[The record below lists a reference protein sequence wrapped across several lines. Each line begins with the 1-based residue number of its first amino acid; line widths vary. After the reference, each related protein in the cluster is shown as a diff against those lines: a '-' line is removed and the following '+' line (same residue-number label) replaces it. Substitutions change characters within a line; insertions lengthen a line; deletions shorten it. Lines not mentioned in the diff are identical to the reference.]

1 MYRNYSTEYC
11 PQYQTQQRLTFLT
24 DLNYSTVYLLRL
36 FGQEFGCLY
45 DVVVFQRPA
54 MMSVEKGY
62 FYTDASCLV
71 TEYCKHGSVLVG
83 THTEYQWL
91 GGHTQSKYQVL
102 GGHTQSMYKY
112 QILRAH
118 TEHHILGG
126 GGHTEYQILA
136 DTHSPSCNY
145 WRGCPLTQS
154 NYTYTNSGGYA
165 HEIWIYQKQ
174 ILVGISM
181 HTISNRAILYSYCC
195 FWGQYRDLDTWEVQ
209 VNIVPPG

>member
-24 DLNYSTVYLLRL
+24 DLNYSTVYLLRP

-83 THTEYQWL
+83 THTEYHINDW
-91 GGHTQSKYQVL
+91 GG
-102 GGHTQSMYKY
+102 
-112 QILRAH
+112 
-118 TEHHILGG
+118 
-126 GGHTEYQILA
+126 
-136 DTHSPSCNY
+136 THSPSIKY
-145 WRGCPLTQS
+145 
-154 NYTYTNSGGYA
+154 GGYT
-165 HEIWIYQKQ
+165 HSPCTDIKY
-174 ILVGISM
+174 
-181 HTISNRAILYSYCC
+181 
-195 FWGQYRDLDTWEVQ
+195 
-209 VNIVPPG
+209 

>member
-1 MYRNYSTEYC
+1 MYAVGLLVFVGAKIFIELSNRLNSLCTEYC

-83 THTEYQWL
+83 THTEYQ
-91 GGHTQSKYQVL
+91 
-102 GGHTQSMYKY
+102 
-112 QILRAH
+112 
-118 TEHHILGG
+118 
-126 GGHTEYQILA
+126 
-136 DTHSPSCNY
+136 
-145 WRGCPLTQS
+145 
-154 NYTYTNSGGYA
+154 
-165 HEIWIYQKQ
+165 
-174 ILVGISM
+174 
-181 HTISNRAILYSYCC
+181 
-195 FWGQYRDLDTWEVQ
+195 
-209 VNIVPPG
+209 

>member
-83 THTEYQWL
+83 TYTEYQ
-91 GGHTQSKYQVL
+91 
-102 GGHTQSMYKY
+102 
-112 QILRAH
+112 
-118 TEHHILGG
+118 
-126 GGHTEYQILA
+126 
-136 DTHSPSCNY
+136 
-145 WRGCPLTQS
+145 
-154 NYTYTNSGGYA
+154 
-165 HEIWIYQKQ
+165 
-174 ILVGISM
+174 
-181 HTISNRAILYSYCC
+181 
-195 FWGQYRDLDTWEVQ
+195 
-209 VNIVPPG
+209 